1 MHRRELLGAVG
12 LGATGIAGVVGTRA
26 TGAQETT
33 TTGTT
38 TAGDGFTGIESESD
52 RPFTTISVGTRAG
65 VSTPESHRPHRVR
78 VWNDSDESRTVGL
91 RLVRDESAV
100 LDRSVEFPAD
110 GYLTLRLLEPARYA
124 LELRPGGEVGETATT
139 GDAGGAGSG
148 TVEISRAR
156 FDCNDSRTD
165 VRVAADGA
173 VQTATTTTNAACPP
187 ELTDRTFTAFRGP
200 AGRPTTPASRSPRS
214 RSQSMG
220 RYRYRTPATVR
231 DSPRF
236 RSPRQT
242 PSGWRSPPRN
252 RPRASASSASGPS
265 SIGRPSR
272 SATECP
278 KPSRWST
285 GAATRPRRWRRSRAA
300 RRRRPERVD
309 RAALVRSQSSERVCW
324 RSRS

>member
-187 ELTDRTFTAFRGP
+187 ELTDRTFTAFRGSCGSADDASVSFAEESVAVDGSIQVP
-200 AGRPTTPASRSPRS
+200 NPCYGARLAEVSVPSADTLRVAVAATEPTAGVCVQCVGTVE
-214 RSQSMG
+214 
-220 RYRYRTPATVR
+220 YRTTLAFRDRVPETVEVVHRRGDASETVATVTR
-231 DSPRF
+231 
-236 RSPRQT
+236 
-242 PSGWRSPPRN
+242 
-252 RPRASASSASGPS
+252 
-265 SIGRPSR
+265 
-272 SATECP
+272 
-278 KPSRWST
+278 
-285 GAATRPRRWRRSRAA
+285 GAATTTGAS
-300 RRRRPERVD
+300 
-309 RAALVRSQSSERVCW
+309 
-324 RSRS
+324 